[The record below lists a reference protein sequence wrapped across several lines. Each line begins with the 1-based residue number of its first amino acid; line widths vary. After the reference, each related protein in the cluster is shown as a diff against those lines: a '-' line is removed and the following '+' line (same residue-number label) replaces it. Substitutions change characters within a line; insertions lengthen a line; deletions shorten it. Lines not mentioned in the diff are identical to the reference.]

1 MIIARY
7 DVILHQSVRTLLYNH
22 LSNCIKI
29 NALFYGVISCPF
41 FVWLKILV
49 QKKSR
54 VKMELNARIQMM
66 GTSASVKLDSREKIV
81 KVV

>member
-1 MIIARY
+1 M
-7 DVILHQSVRTLLYNH
+7 VSLVV
-22 LSNCIKI
+22 
-29 NALFYGVISCPF
+29 FFF
-41 FVWLKILV
+41 FVWLKILA